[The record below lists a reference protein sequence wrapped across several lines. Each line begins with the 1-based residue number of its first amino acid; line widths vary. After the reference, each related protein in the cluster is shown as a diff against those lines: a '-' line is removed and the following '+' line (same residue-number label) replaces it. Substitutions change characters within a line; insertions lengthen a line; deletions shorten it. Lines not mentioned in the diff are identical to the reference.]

1 MSKEKIIGG
10 TLIIYIF
17 LKTNEWK
24 YKNIKKVVDGSGVLY
39 DPEGINREHLN

>member
-1 MSKEKIIGG
+1 M
-10 TLIIYIF
+10 
-17 LKTNEWK
+17 NEK